1 MLDVKTHIMTFL
13 TSILKCCEYM
23 CFKAAISL
31 IIKDN
36 PSKFSEIIKKSQNS
50 LYAPYFLFF
59 KNVTDRF
66 CRGVC
71 HLYISLPI
79 LLSESDERRI
89 DRCCAKEIIR
99 SLLKHCLSRNRY
111 FKNNDLTWTIF
122 CPLCSVFMNKGSN
135 SRLFACK
142 LYLFRRL
149 W

>member
-1 MLDVKTHIMTFL
+1 MCHPGRGLNPRPSGALPSELPGRSCSHHHLGPLQNGWSML
-13 TSILKCCEYM
+13 SICCRR
-23 CFKAAISL
+23 KN
-31 IIKDN
+31 N
-36 PSKFSEIIKKSQNS
+36 PQFIQSWTNHSSYI
-50 LYAPYFLFF
+50 
-59 KNVTDRF
+59 D
-66 CRGVC
+66 
-71 HLYISLPI
+71 LYISLPI